1 MIKYEDLYKEI
12 ENLLSKERF
21 NHSKGVVDRALEYAS
36 IYNIDKEKV
45 KLVAISHDIAK
56 ELSKKDIDKYINKYQ
71 IELDE
76 VEKYASNLWH
86 AKMGAYICK
95 YKYNFD
101 DDMVNAIMY
110 HTTGR
115 ANMSMLE
122 KIIYLAD
129 ATEASRGYDD
139 IDWYVDIIKKDI
151 DMGMLEVCKWVI
163 KDLLK
168 MVIYK
173 NEDNNEEGEYKYIWG
188 IKMLIFLKKLNL
200 VKMRI

>member
-12 ENLLSKERF
+12 ESILSKERF

-45 KLVAISHDIAK
+45 KLTAISHDIAK
-56 ELSKKDIDKYINKYQ
+56 ELDREEVEKYIDKYR

-76 VEKYASNLWH
+76 VEKIAPNLWH
-86 AKMGAYICK
+86 AKIGAHICK
-95 YKYNFD
+95 DKYNFD
-101 DDMVNAIMY
+101 EDMINAIMY

-129 ATEASRGYDD
+129 ATEASREYDD
-139 IDWYVDIIKKDI
+139 IDWYVDLIKKDI
-151 DMGMLEVCKWVI
+151 DKGMLEVCKWVI
-163 KDLLK
+163 NDLLK
-168 MVIYK
+168 K
-173 NEDNNEEGEYKYIWG
+173 NKSIHNNSINCYNYY
-188 IKMLIFLKKLNL
+188 LKEKNL
-200 VKMRI
+200 